1 MTSSEE
7 WGTHAVEFRSDVV
20 VKRFPAESR
29 GQCEREWRALTLLA
43 DHAPGLA
50 PAPMRSDLAAE
61 EPLVVMERLP
71 GEPLRRAALD
81 ERQLAAFAAAVSEL
95 HAAVPS
101 DVLAGI
107 PLRPA
112 RQQWLVEQIHEWTP
126 EARPRVSR
134 QVGEAMD
141 LGLAWL
147 ADSGMEGA
155 VPPDVPRV
163 FGAGDG
169 NLANYLWDG
178 TRVRIVDF
186 EDSGSSDRPFE
197 LAEITEHVG
206 SWVGTP
212 LDAEALLDLFD
223 LTHTERARLPDC
235 RRLLAL
241 VWLFLLSFDDP
252 RGRNPSGTAER
263 QATRLVRLLGQPLS
277 R

>member
-1 MTSSEE
+1 
-7 WGTHAVEFRSDVV
+7 
-20 VKRFPAESR
+20 
-29 GQCEREWRALTLLA
+29 
-43 DHAPGLA
+43 
-50 PAPMRSDLAAE
+50 
-61 EPLVVMERLP
+61 
-71 GEPLRRAALD
+71 
-81 ERQLAAFAAAVSEL
+81 
-95 HAAVPS
+95 
-101 DVLAGI
+101 
-107 PLRPA
+107 
-112 RQQWLVEQIHEWTP
+112 
-126 EARPRVSR
+126 
-134 QVGEAMD
+134 MD

-147 ADSGMEGA
+147 ADSGLEGA
-155 VPPDVPRV
+155 VPPNVPWV

-212 LDAEALLDLFD
+212 LDAEAFLDLFD
-223 LTHTERARLPDC
+223 LTDAERARLPDC

-252 RGRNPSGTAER
+252 RRRNPSGTAER
-263 QATRLVRLLGQPLS
+263 QAARLVRLLGQPLS